1 MLLSTA
7 DPPWGSRRE
16 TARLVAAFMFF
27 RGGRAGPPR
36 HSPLEPQ
43 ASAERS
49 ERPGCRFNEGVGRE
63 KNECE
68 YGDTTL
74 YPNRGYRSQA

>member
-16 TARLVAAFMFF
+16 TARLVAALVFF
-27 RGGRAGPPR
+27 RGGRAGPPS
-36 HSPLEPQ
+36 HSPLEPK
-43 ASAERS
+43 ASTSVAS
-49 ERPGCRFNEGVGRE
+49 PGCRFNEGEGRE

-68 YGDTTL
+68 YRDTT
-74 YPNRGYRSQA
+74 P